1 MKLNNHIFS
10 GKFGAGLRL
19 LVFLAVMLT
28 AGGVRAQDAT
38 YKFDLGAGI
47 GMSGYAGDASP
58 HLFTHPG
65 VQGELTF
72 RYLPN
77 TRWAVRGVFAIA
89 GISGDTKNM
98 AGVLPGGAQYHF
110 NSTVFD
116 LGGRFEFNFFP
127 YGIGQTYKG
136 LRRWTP
142 YLALGVG
149 VTMAT
154 CKGSS
159 AFGPN
164 IPMAAGVKFKIKE
177 RVNVGVEFSVT
188 KVFNDHIDGPDLSD
202 LTTIK
207 SSFLKNND
215 WYSRLTLSLTYEF
228 GKRCETCHYVD

>member
-1 MKLNNHIFS
+1 
-10 GKFGAGLRL
+10 
-19 LVFLAVMLT
+19 MLT
-28 AGGVRAQDAT
+28 AGGLRAQDAT

-77 TRWAVRGVFAIA
+77 TRWAVRGVLAMA

-98 AGVLPGGAQYHF
+98 AGVLPGNAEYHF
-110 NSTVFD
+110 NSTVYD
-116 LGGRFEFNFFP
+116 LGGRCEFNFFP
-127 YGIGQTYKG
+127 YGVGQTYKG

-142 YLALGVG
+142 YLALGIG
-149 VTMAT
+149 VTMAS
-154 CKGSS
+154 CDGST

-177 RVNVGVEFSVT
+177 RVNVGVEFTVT
-188 KVFNDHIDGPDLSD
+188 KVFNDHIDGPNLSD

-215 WYSRLTLSLTYEF
+215 WYSLLTLSLTYEF